1 MRCIETGKVE
11 GKTFHLKWNECLFV
25 DIWDNYH
32 LYTECASTSFDLR
45 LRRYIETRQRT
56 INYFCEN
63 YIRKIE
69 KGKS

>member
-1 MRCIETGKVE
+1 MRLIKTGKYE
-11 GKTFHLKWNECLFV
+11 APIELEWNECLFV

-32 LYTECASTSFDLR
+32 LYTECASTTFDLR

-69 KGKS
+69 KGKL